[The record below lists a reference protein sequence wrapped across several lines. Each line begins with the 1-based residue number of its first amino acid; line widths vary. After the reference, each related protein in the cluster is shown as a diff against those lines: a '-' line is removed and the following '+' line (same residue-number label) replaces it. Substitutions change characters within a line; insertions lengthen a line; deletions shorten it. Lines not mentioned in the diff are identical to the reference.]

1 MLRILA
7 WKLLL
12 SNNGVINMVLEAI
25 GLPGLDVLNTPS
37 AVVFCMVYDFLP
49 FMILPIYN
57 AMSRIQQDIIEAAR
71 DLGAGTATI
80 FFKIIEIGRAHV

>member
-1 MLRILA
+1 MRILA

-12 SNNGVINMVLEAI
+12 SNNGVINTLLETL

-57 AMSRIQQDIIEAAR
+57 AMSRIQPDIIKQQ
-71 DLGAGTATI
+71 GT
-80 FFKIIEIGRAHV
+80 